1 LVDKIRSIPNDNIP
15 NDGNENNEVTRVNVG
30 DGYDSYDAVDNE
42 SLIINTSEDYERE
55 ELAKKYGIVDNRRV
69 LISRMLLL
77 ISY

>member
-30 DGYDSYDAVDNE
+30 DSYDSYDAVDNE

-55 ELAKKYGIVDNRRV
+55 ELKR
-69 LISRMLLL
+69 STELL
-77 ISY
+77 ITGEY